1 MAKIG
6 DVLVFNVSKTV
17 RKAAQAATN
26 EVVQRTPVK
35 TGSARVNWR
44 VGLRAP
50 SSNLIEAPDTDDV
63 NTNRQ
68 VASTQALINATNKL
82 KVWKVGKGNIFIAN
96 PVHYISKLDE
106 GTSAQAR
113 TGMTVFGVAAAR
125 AVLREG
131 KLLRG

>member
-1 MAKIG
+1 M
-6 DVLVFNVSKTV
+6 LLHNVSMTV

-26 EVVQRTPVK
+26 EVVLRTPVK
-35 TGSARVNWR
+35 TGRARVNWR
-44 VGLRAP
+44 VSFRTP
-50 SSNLIEAPDTDDV
+50 KSNMIEAPDTKDV

-68 VASTQALINATNKL
+68 VASTKALINASNRL

-96 PVHYISKLDE
+96 PVHYIGDLDT

-113 TGMTVFGVAAAR
+113 AGMTTFGVAAAR
-125 AVLREG
+125 SILREG